1 MKPWQKRN
9 SEEANLLN
17 PAFLAL
23 ILQQCV
29 KGYCDGGQTKA
40 PYVLP
45 FLIIPLVLHKGTREA
60 LPVKVSTTLS
70 TWITRL
76 QGVHAKIGYAERAR
90 SIVPYVKEALI
101 FAFSHNLVCFE
112 GSDSLKVSQLIKVIA
127 SSDCMASDEVSEC
140 FKKAHFC
147 GRWIARTGK
156 IETAMALLGVK
167 P

>member
-1 MKPWQKRN
+1 MKPWQKRS

-23 ILQQCV
+23 ILHQCV
-29 KGYCDGGQTKA
+29 KGYCDAGQSKA

-76 QGVHAKIGYAERAR
+76 QGVQAKTGYAERAR

-101 FAFSHNLVCFE
+101 FAFSHQLV
-112 GSDSLKVSQLIKVIA
+112 
-127 SSDCMASDEVSEC
+127 
-140 FKKAHFC
+140 
-147 GRWIARTGK
+147 
-156 IETAMALLGVK
+156 
-167 P
+167 